1 MHPDPNE
8 APTSMNVRTRAD
20 LDLRD
25 RDRFESRLMNRC
37 TELPCAEGEWPVI
50 EELSAKL
57 GLNIPRVRPKD
68 I

>member
-25 RDRFESRLMNRC
+25 RDRSESRLMNRC

-50 EELSAKL
+50 EELGAKL
-57 GLNIPRVRPKD
+57 GLNIPRVRTKD

>member
-25 RDRFESRLMNRC
+25 RDRSESRLVNRC

-57 GLNIPRVRPKD
+57 GLNIPRVRPTD